1 MNKIY
6 LINNKLSFTSIICN
20 FTVRAHKYNQ
30 AFAYSLILSHL
41 TFIPYAHAGPTGGNT
56 LNLNNQST
64 FKCDSYHPNAN
75 PSHG

>member
-1 MNKIY
+1 MNRQE
-6 LINNKLSFTSIICN
+6 LNNIKTASVSFIHNLANKTS
-20 FTVRAHKYNQ
+20 AYSQ
-30 AFAYSLILSHL
+30 ALAYSLIFSHL
-41 TFIPYAHAGPTGGNT
+41 TFIPYIHAGPTDGNT